1 MIRHLRSKLRIV
13 IATALVATILATTFF
28 WQKEGETIQKPTT
41 AATEQIDFFVTDG
54 TLRRWDE
61 TGSLV
66 SVTNTPYAEH
76 LPNSKVMLIDTPYSV
91 GFTSKGSVDHTL
103 SAKKGTLL
111 DDNSR
116 FDLAGEVELHHN
128 PETESDT
135 ALFTEALSY
144 FPDTGIATSDVAV
157 EFLNQQ
163 GTTTGVGMKLDT
175 EQQKLDILT
184 KVRGTYVP
192 ATTN

>member
-1 MIRHLRSKLRIV
+1 MIRHLRSKLRIF
-13 IATALVATILATTFF
+13 IATALIAAILASTFF
-28 WQKEGETIQKPTT
+28 WQKEGETVQKTT
-41 AATEQIDFFVTDG
+41 SATTEQIDFFVTDG

-61 TGSLV
+61 KGVLV

-76 LPNSKVMLIDTPYSV
+76 RPNSKVMLINTPYSV
-91 GFTSKGSVDHTL
+91 GFTAKGSVDHTL
-103 SAKKGTLL
+103 SAKNGTLL

-116 FDLAGEVELHHN
+116 FDLAGDVELHHN

-163 GTTTGVGMKLDT
+163 GSTTGVGMKLDT
-175 EQQKLDILT
+175 EHQKLDILSN
-184 KVRGTYVP
+184 VRGTYVP